1 MAAATCTV
9 FGDGR
14 LRLCDESDMLSST
27 WFHSNTVQQFSFFFS
42 CDFFFLKYIQACA
55 N

>member
-27 WFHSNTVQQFSFFFS
+27 WFHSNTVQQFLGFFSVVRFFF
-42 CDFFFLKYIQACA
+42 KYTQACA